1 MNIKTVSHARRCEI
15 CHLSDCFNPVKNECS
30 RCRFLVRANGD
41 VNPFFISFSRWRLLS
56 RVNFKTAGA
65 LVAGE
70 MLFLSLACMTFPRW
84 SSFLLIQFAWIL
96 MAYVLVRGLFIV
108 PYLHNRHAAR
118 ERKSQF
124 QWVHSGLKLVATT
137 VVFLLVAFLN
147 HHLLAYHLLFASYQ
161 CDVVSVKFY
170 LGLGANVNAKNW
182 YNWNA
187 YCQVQ
192 NEYEGDPW
200 GEMPGNLSNGI
211 GTIYDRTP
219 LMYAVEGQNIEL
231 VKMLLAEGATVDE
244 ANCLNR
250 TAFMKA
256 MAKRNLPIAKLLL
269 SHGADINRQDY
280 NQDSAL
286 MRAAKVG
293 DVKGMEFLLANGA
306 NPNLRNSEGQTAF
319 HIMAQ
324 ASPDVSV
331 SRQDTTHLREEQ

>member
-1 MNIKTVSHARRCEI
+1 MKIKTVSHAKRCEI
-15 CHLSDCFNPVKNECS
+15 CHLSDCFDPVKNECS
-30 RCRFLVRANGD
+30 RCQFLVGATGD

-56 RVNFKTAGA
+56 RTNLRTAGA

-70 MLFLSLACMTFPRW
+70 ILFLSLASMTFPRW
-84 SSFLLIQFAWIL
+84 SSFLLIQLAGLFVG
-96 MAYVLVRGLFIV
+96 YFLVRTLFIV
-108 PYLHNRHAAR
+108 PYLHNRHAAS
-118 ERKSQF
+118 ERKSRL
-124 QWVHSGLKLVATT
+124 QWVRSGLKLMAAAT
-137 VVFLLVAFLN
+137 VLLLVGFLN
-147 HHLLAYHLLFASYQ
+147 HHLLTYHLLFASYQ

-192 NEYEGDPW
+192 NEYKGDPW
-200 GEMPGNLSNGI
+200 WAIPGNLNNGI

-244 ANCLNR
+244 TNCLNR
-250 TAFMKA
+250 TALMKA

-269 SHGADINRQDY
+269 THGADINRQDY
-280 NQDSAL
+280 IKDSAL

-293 DVKGMEFLLANGA
+293 DLKGMEFLLANGA
-306 NPNLRNSEGQTAF
+306 NPDLRNYEGQTTF
-319 HIMAQ
+319 DYLNQ
-324 ASPDVSV
+324 P
-331 SRQDTTHLREEQ
+331 LLP